1 MGVFLRRF
9 PQVRTDFPA
18 LIDEWASRFFEELDY
33 IKEGNNGIRFSKFMA
48 KELPQAR
55 RPSSQCAS
63 PEPVLASAQPL
74 QTGHMLAPELHAYS
88 ASCLCSICKIHG
100 LLHAITESQ

>member
-1 MGVFLRRF
+1 M
-9 PQVRTDFPA
+9 RTDFPA

-55 RPSSQCAS
+55 RPSSPRTL
-63 PEPVLASAQPL
+63 PEPCPPSL
-74 QTGHMLAPELHAYS
+74 QTAQLLAPR
-88 ASCLCSICKIHG
+88 SCIQDLSLQH
-100 LLHAITESQ
+100 LESP